1 MGLLVGF
8 FFASILFS
16 FLCSILE
23 AVLLSITPAYVG
35 IQEQK
40 GSHIAADLV
49 RFKDDIDRP
58 LAAILTLNTIAHTVG
73 AIGVGSQAA
82 LIFGES
88 MLEVA
93 GVPVISLEALIAG
106 LMTLAILIFSE
117 VIPKT
122 IGANNWEALTPFTIA
137 SLKVMLF
144 VLAPLVWISQYI
156 TRHLKKD
163 KDKPVLSRTDF
174 LAMAKL
180 GTESGV
186 LEESE
191 QTIIHNL
198 LRFSKVL
205 VKDVMTP
212 RIVVNTASEDITVR
226 EFQNVNANL
235 PHSRI
240 PVYREKN
247 DNITGYVLRDDI
259 LLNLAET
266 QDHTLLKALRR
277 DIVVVHR
284 TVPIPDLLDT
294 FLIKKEHMALVVDEF
309 GGMEGIVTMEDI
321 IETLLGLEIV
331 DESDNETDMQALARS
346 NWERRA
352 WASSPRPR
360 NPEHQKAV
368 KALIPDQNMVCLLL
382 LIRRPK
388 PPAGLFHSGQESTV
402 GPVRN
407 QHLYQQQHHHQ
418 RQNPPPQPLRIL

>member
-1 MGLLVGF
+1 MGLLFGF

-35 IQEQK
+35 IQEQT

-88 MLEVA
+88 MLEIA
-93 GVPVISLEALIAG
+93 GVPIISLEALIAG
-106 LMTLAILIFSE
+106 LMTLSILIFSE

-122 IGANNWEALTPFTIA
+122 IGANKWEALTPFTIA
-137 SLKVMLF
+137 SLKIMLF
-144 VLAPLVWISQYI
+144 VLAPLVWTSQYI

-212 RIVVNTASEDITVR
+212 RIVVNAASEDITVR
-226 EFQNVNANL
+226 EFQNVNVNL

-266 QDHTLLKALRR
+266 QDNTLLKALRR

-331 DESDNETDMQALARS
+331 DESDSETDMQALARS

-352 WASSPRPR
+352 KR
-360 NPEHQKAV
+360 
-368 KALIPDQNMVCLLL
+368 LGIIPKTEETGTSEDN
-382 LIRRPK
+382 K
-388 PPAGLFHSGQESTV
+388 TAD
-402 GPVRN
+402 
-407 QHLYQQQHHHQ
+407 Y
-418 RQNPPPQPLRIL
+418 

>member
-1 MGLLVGF
+1 MGLLFGF

-35 IQEQK
+35 IQEQTD
-40 GSHIAADLV
+40 SHIAADLV

-88 MLEVA
+88 MLEIA
-93 GVPVISLEALIAG
+93 GVAIISLEALIAG

-137 SLKVMLF
+137 SLKIMLV
-144 VLAPLVWISQYI
+144 VLAPLVWTSQYI

-212 RIVVNTASEDITVR
+212 RIVVNTASEEITVR
-226 EFQNVNANL
+226 EFQNVNSNL

-266 QDHTLLKALRR
+266 QDHILLKALRR

-331 DESDNETDMQALARS
+331 DESDNEADMQALARS

-352 WASSPRPR
+352 KR
-360 NPEHQKAV
+360 
-368 KALIPDQNMVCLLL
+368 LGIIP
-382 LIRRPK
+382 K
-388 PPAGLFHSGQESTV
+388 TG
-402 GPVRN
+402 GPGTSEN
-407 QHLYQQQHHHQ
+407 
-418 RQNPPPQPLRIL
+418 NKSADS

>member
-1 MGLLVGF
+1 MGLLFGF

-35 IQEQK
+35 IQEQTD
-40 GSHIAADLV
+40 SHIAADLV

-88 MLEVA
+88 MLEIA
-93 GVPVISLEALIAG
+93 GVPIISLEALIAG

-122 IGANNWEALTPFTIA
+122 IGANKWEALTPFTIA
-137 SLKVMLF
+137 SLKIMLV
-144 VLAPLVWISQYI
+144 VLAPLVWTSQYI

-212 RIVVNTASEDITVR
+212 RIVVNTASEEITVR
-226 EFQNVNANL
+226 EFQNVNSNL

-266 QDHTLLKALRR
+266 QDHILLKALRR

-294 FLIKKEHMALVVDEF
+294 FLIKKEHMAMVVDEF

-331 DESDNETDMQALARS
+331 DESDNEADMQALARS

-352 WASSPRPR
+352 KR
-360 NPEHQKAV
+360 
-368 KALIPDQNMVCLLL
+368 LGIIP
-382 LIRRPK
+382 K
-388 PPAGLFHSGQESTV
+388 TG
-402 GPVRN
+402 GPGTSEEN
-407 QHLYQQQHHHQ
+407 KSADS
-418 RQNPPPQPLRIL
+418 

>member
-1 MGLLVGF
+1 MGLLFGF

-35 IQEQK
+35 IQEQTD
-40 GSHIAADLV
+40 SHIAADLV

-88 MLEVA
+88 MLEIA
-93 GVPVISLEALIAG
+93 GVPIISLEALIAG

-122 IGANNWEALTPFTIA
+122 IGANKWEALTPFTIA
-137 SLKVMLF
+137 SLKIMLV
-144 VLAPLVWISQYI
+144 VLAPLVWTSQYI

-198 LRFSKVL
+198 LRFSKV
-205 VKDVMTP
+205 
-212 RIVVNTASEDITVR
+212 
-226 EFQNVNANL
+226 
-235 PHSRI
+235 
-240 PVYREKN
+240 
-247 DNITGYVLRDDI
+247 
-259 LLNLAET
+259 
-266 QDHTLLKALRR
+266 
-277 DIVVVHR
+277 
-284 TVPIPDLLDT
+284 
-294 FLIKKEHMALVVDEF
+294 
-309 GGMEGIVTMEDI
+309 
-321 IETLLGLEIV
+321 
-331 DESDNETDMQALARS
+331 
-346 NWERRA
+346 
-352 WASSPRPR
+352 
-360 NPEHQKAV
+360 
-368 KALIPDQNMVCLLL
+368 
-382 LIRRPK
+382 
-388 PPAGLFHSGQESTV
+388 
-402 GPVRN
+402 
-407 QHLYQQQHHHQ
+407 
-418 RQNPPPQPLRIL
+418 

>member
-1 MGLLVGF
+1 MGLLFGF

-35 IQEQK
+35 IQEQTD
-40 GSHIAADLV
+40 SHIAADLV

-88 MLEVA
+88 MLEIA
-93 GVPVISLEALIAG
+93 GVPIISLEALIAG

-122 IGANNWEALTPFTIA
+122 IGANKWEALTPFTIA
-137 SLKVMLF
+137 SLKIMLV
-144 VLAPLVWISQYI
+144 VLAPLVWTSQYI

-212 RIVVNTASEDITVR
+212 RIVVNTASEEITVR
-226 EFQNVNANL
+226 EFQNVNSNL

-247 DNITGYVLRDDI
+247 DNITGYVLRDDV

-266 QDHTLLKALRR
+266 QDHILLKALRR

-331 DESDNETDMQALARS
+331 DESDNEADMQALARS

-352 WASSPRPR
+352 KR
-360 NPEHQKAV
+360 
-368 KALIPDQNMVCLLL
+368 LGIIP
-382 LIRRPK
+382 K
-388 PPAGLFHSGQESTV
+388 TG
-402 GPVRN
+402 GPGTSEDN
-407 QHLYQQQHHHQ
+407 KSADS
-418 RQNPPPQPLRIL
+418 

>member
-1 MGLLVGF
+1 MGLLFGF

-35 IQEQK
+35 IQEQT

-88 MLEVA
+88 MLEIA
-93 GVPVISLEALIAG
+93 GVPIISLEALIAG

-122 IGANNWEALTPFTIA
+122 IGANKWEALTPFTIA
-137 SLKVMLF
+137 SLKIMLF
-144 VLAPLVWISQYI
+144 VLAPLVWTSQYI

-212 RIVVNTASEDITVR
+212 RIVVNTASEEITVR
-226 EFQNVNANL
+226 EFQNVNSNL

-266 QDHTLLKALRR
+266 QDHILLKALSR

-331 DESDNETDMQALARS
+331 DESDNEADMQALARS

-352 WASSPRPR
+352 KR
-360 NPEHQKAV
+360 
-368 KALIPDQNMVCLLL
+368 LGIIP
-382 LIRRPK
+382 K
-388 PPAGLFHSGQESTV
+388 TE
-402 GPVRN
+402 GPGTSEDN
-407 QHLYQQQHHHQ
+407 KSADS
-418 RQNPPPQPLRIL
+418 

>member
-1 MGLLVGF
+1 MSLLFGF

-35 IQEQK
+35 IQEQTD
-40 GSHIAADLV
+40 SHIAADLV

-88 MLEVA
+88 MLEIA
-93 GVPVISLEALIAG
+93 GVPIISLEALIAG

-122 IGANNWEALTPFTIA
+122 IGANKWEALTPFTIA
-137 SLKVMLF
+137 SLKIMLF
-144 VLAPLVWISQYI
+144 VLAPLVWTSQYI

-226 EFQNVNANL
+226 EFQNANANL

-266 QDHTLLKALRR
+266 QDHILLKALSR

-331 DESDNETDMQALARS
+331 DESDNEADMQALARS

-352 WASSPRPR
+352 KR
-360 NPEHQKAV
+360 
-368 KALIPDQNMVCLLL
+368 LGIIP
-382 LIRRPK
+382 K
-388 PPAGLFHSGQESTV
+388 TG
-402 GPVRN
+402 GPGTSEDN
-407 QHLYQQQHHHQ
+407 KSADS
-418 RQNPPPQPLRIL
+418 

>member
-1 MGLLVGF
+1 MGLLFGF

-35 IQEQK
+35 IQEQTD
-40 GSHIAADLV
+40 SHIAADLV

-88 MLEVA
+88 MLEIA
-93 GVPVISLEALIAG
+93 GVPIISLEALIAG

-122 IGANNWEALTPFTIA
+122 IGANKWEALTPFTIA
-137 SLKVMLF
+137 SLKIMLV
-144 VLAPLVWISQYI
+144 VLAPLVWTSQYI

-212 RIVVNTASEDITVR
+212 RIVVNTASEEITVR
-226 EFQNVNANL
+226 EFQNVNSNL

-266 QDHTLLKALRR
+266 QDHILLKALRR

-331 DESDNETDMQALARS
+331 DESDNEADMQALARS

-352 WASSPRPR
+352 KR
-360 NPEHQKAV
+360 
-368 KALIPDQNMVCLLL
+368 LGIIPKTGGHGTSENNKNAD
-382 LIRRPK
+382 
-388 PPAGLFHSGQESTV
+388 S
-402 GPVRN
+402 
-407 QHLYQQQHHHQ
+407 
-418 RQNPPPQPLRIL
+418 

>member
-1 MGLLVGF
+1 MGLLFGF

-35 IQEQK
+35 IQEQTD
-40 GSHIAADLV
+40 SHIAADLV

-88 MLEVA
+88 MLEIA
-93 GVPVISLEALIAG
+93 GVPIISLEALIAG
-106 LMTLAILIFSE
+106 MMTLAILIFSE

-122 IGANNWEALTPFTIA
+122 IGANKWEALTPFTIA
-137 SLKVMLF
+137 SLKIMLV
-144 VLAPLVWISQYI
+144 VLAPLVWTSQYI

-212 RIVVNTASEDITVR
+212 RIVVNTASEEITVR
-226 EFQNVNANL
+226 EFQNVNSNL

-266 QDHTLLKALRR
+266 QDHILLKALRR

-331 DESDNETDMQALARS
+331 DESDNEADMQALARS

-352 WASSPRPR
+352 KR
-360 NPEHQKAV
+360 
-368 KALIPDQNMVCLLL
+368 LGIIPKTGGPGTSENN
-382 LIRRPK
+382 K
-388 PPAGLFHSGQESTV
+388 STDS
-402 GPVRN
+402 
-407 QHLYQQQHHHQ
+407 
-418 RQNPPPQPLRIL
+418 

>member
-1 MGLLVGF
+1 MSLLFGF

-23 AVLLSITPAYVG
+23 AVLLSITPAYVS
-35 IQEQK
+35 IQEQT

-88 MLEVA
+88 MLEIA
-93 GVPVISLEALIAG
+93 GVPIISLEALIAG

-122 IGANNWEALTPFTIA
+122 IGANKWEALTPFTIA
-137 SLKVMLF
+137 SLKIMLV
-144 VLAPLVWISQYI
+144 VLAPLVWTSQYI

-212 RIVVNTASEDITVR
+212 RIVVNTASEEITVR
-226 EFQNVNANL
+226 EFQNVNSNL

-266 QDHTLLKALRR
+266 QDHILLKALRR

-331 DESDNETDMQALARS
+331 DESDNEADMQALARS

-352 WASSPRPR
+352 KR
-360 NPEHQKAV
+360 
-368 KALIPDQNMVCLLL
+368 LGIIP
-382 LIRRPK
+382 K
-388 PPAGLFHSGQESTV
+388 TG
-402 GPVRN
+402 GPGTSEN
-407 QHLYQQQHHHQ
+407 
-418 RQNPPPQPLRIL
+418 NKSADS

>member
-1 MGLLVGF
+1 MSLLFGF

-35 IQEQK
+35 IQEHTD
-40 GSHIAADLV
+40 SHIAADLV

-88 MLEVA
+88 MLEIA
-93 GVPVISLEALIAG
+93 GVPIISLEALIAG

-122 IGANNWEALTPFTIA
+122 IGANKWEALTPFTIA
-137 SLKVMLF
+137 SLKIMLV
-144 VLAPLVWISQYI
+144 VLAPLVWTSQYI

-212 RIVVNTASEDITVR
+212 RIVVNTASEEITVR
-226 EFQNVNANL
+226 EFQNVNSNL

-266 QDHTLLKALRR
+266 QDHILLKALRR

-331 DESDNETDMQALARS
+331 DESDNEADMQALARS
-346 NWERRA
+346 NWEQRA
-352 WASSPRPR
+352 KR
-360 NPEHQKAV
+360 
-368 KALIPDQNMVCLLL
+368 LGIIP
-382 LIRRPK
+382 K
-388 PPAGLFHSGQESTV
+388 TG
-402 GPVRN
+402 GPGTSEN
-407 QHLYQQQHHHQ
+407 
-418 RQNPPPQPLRIL
+418 NKSADS

>member
-1 MGLLVGF
+1 MGLLFGF

-35 IQEQK
+35 IQEQTD
-40 GSHIAADLV
+40 SHIAADLV

-88 MLEVA
+88 MLEIA
-93 GVPVISLEALIAG
+93 GVPIISLEALIAG

-122 IGANNWEALTPFTIA
+122 IGANKWEALTPFTIT
-137 SLKVMLF
+137 SLKIMLF
-144 VLAPLVWISQYI
+144 VLAPLVWTSQYI

-212 RIVVNTASEDITVR
+212 RIVVNTASEEITVR
-226 EFQNVNANL
+226 EFQNVNSNL

-266 QDHTLLKALRR
+266 QDHILLKALRR

-294 FLIKKEHMALVVDEF
+294 FLIKKEHMAMVVDEF

-352 WASSPRPR
+352 KRLGIIPK
-360 NPEHQKAV
+360 NGGPETSEDNKSA
-368 KALIPDQNMVCLLL
+368 D
-382 LIRRPK
+382 
-388 PPAGLFHSGQESTV
+388 F
-402 GPVRN
+402 
-407 QHLYQQQHHHQ
+407 
-418 RQNPPPQPLRIL
+418 

>member
-1 MGLLVGF
+1 MGLLFGF

-35 IQEQK
+35 IQEQTD
-40 GSHIAADLV
+40 SHIAADLV

-88 MLEVA
+88 MLEIA
-93 GVPVISLEALIAG
+93 GVPIISLEALIAG

-137 SLKVMLF
+137 SLKIMLV
-144 VLAPLVWISQYI
+144 VLAPLVWTSQYI

-163 KDKPVLSRTDF
+163 KDEPVLSRTDF

-180 GTESGV
+180 GKESGV

-212 RIVVNTASEDITVR
+212 RIVVNTASEEITVR
-226 EFQNVNANL
+226 EFQNVNSNL

-266 QDHTLLKALRR
+266 QDHILLKALRR

-294 FLIKKEHMALVVDEF
+294 FLIKKEHMAMVVDEF

-331 DESDNETDMQALARS
+331 DESDNEADMQALARS

-352 WASSPRPR
+352 KR
-360 NPEHQKAV
+360 
-368 KALIPDQNMVCLLL
+368 LGIIPKTGGPGTSENN
-382 LIRRPK
+382 K
-388 PPAGLFHSGQESTV
+388 STDS
-402 GPVRN
+402 
-407 QHLYQQQHHHQ
+407 
-418 RQNPPPQPLRIL
+418 

>member
-1 MGLLVGF
+1 MGLLFGF

-35 IQEQK
+35 IQEQTD
-40 GSHIAADLV
+40 SHIAADLV

-88 MLEVA
+88 MLEIA
-93 GVPVISLEALIAG
+93 GVPIISLEALIAG

-122 IGANNWEALTPFTIA
+122 IGANKWEALTPFTIA
-137 SLKVMLF
+137 SLKIMLF
-144 VLAPLVWISQYI
+144 VLAPLVWTSQYI

-212 RIVVNTASEDITVR
+212 RIVVNTASEEITVR
-226 EFQNVNANL
+226 EFQNVNSNL

-247 DNITGYVLRDDI
+247 DNITGYVLRDEI

-266 QDHTLLKALRR
+266 QDHILLKALRR

-331 DESDNETDMQALARS
+331 DESDNEADMQALARS

-352 WASSPRPR
+352 KR
-360 NPEHQKAV
+360 
-368 KALIPDQNMVCLLL
+368 LGIIPKTGG
-382 LIRRPK
+382 P
-388 PPAGLFHSGQESTV
+388 GTSGDNKSADS
-402 GPVRN
+402 
-407 QHLYQQQHHHQ
+407 
-418 RQNPPPQPLRIL
+418 

>member
-1 MGLLVGF
+1 MGLLFGF

-35 IQEQK
+35 IQEQTD
-40 GSHIAADLV
+40 SHIAADLV

-88 MLEVA
+88 MLEIA
-93 GVPVISLEALIAG
+93 GVPIISLEALIAG

-122 IGANNWEALTPFTIA
+122 IGANKWEALTPFTIA
-137 SLKVMLF
+137 SLKIMLF
-144 VLAPLVWISQYI
+144 VLAPLVWTSQYI

-212 RIVVNTASEDITVR
+212 RIVVTTASEEITVR
-226 EFQNVNANL
+226 EFQNVNSNL

-266 QDHTLLKALRR
+266 QDHILLKALRR

-331 DESDNETDMQALARS
+331 DESDNEADMQALARS

-352 WASSPRPR
+352 KRLGIIPK
-360 NPEHQKAV
+360 NGGPETSEDNKSA
-368 KALIPDQNMVCLLL
+368 D
-382 LIRRPK
+382 
-388 PPAGLFHSGQESTV
+388 F
-402 GPVRN
+402 
-407 QHLYQQQHHHQ
+407 
-418 RQNPPPQPLRIL
+418 

>member
-1 MGLLVGF
+1 MGLLFGF

-35 IQEQK
+35 IQEQTD
-40 GSHIAADLV
+40 SHIAADLV

-88 MLEVA
+88 MLEIA
-93 GVPVISLEALIAG
+93 GVPIISLEALIAG

-122 IGANNWEALTPFTIA
+122 IGANKWEALTPFTIA
-137 SLKVMLF
+137 SLKIMLV
-144 VLAPLVWISQYI
+144 VLAPLVWTSQYI

-212 RIVVNTASEDITVR
+212 RIVVNTASEEITVR
-226 EFQNVNANL
+226 EFQNVNSNL

-331 DESDNETDMQALARS
+331 DESDNEADMQALARS

-352 WASSPRPR
+352 KR
-360 NPEHQKAV
+360 
-368 KALIPDQNMVCLLL
+368 LGIIPKTGGPGTSENN
-382 LIRRPK
+382 K
-388 PPAGLFHSGQESTV
+388 STDS
-402 GPVRN
+402 
-407 QHLYQQQHHHQ
+407 
-418 RQNPPPQPLRIL
+418 

>member
-1 MGLLVGF
+1 MGTLFGF

-35 IQEQK
+35 IQEQT

-88 MLEVA
+88 MLEIA
-93 GVPVISLEALIAG
+93 DVPLISLEALIAG

-122 IGANNWEALTPFTIA
+122 IGANKWEALTPFTIA
-137 SLKVMLF
+137 SLKIMLF
-144 VLAPLVWISQYI
+144 VLAPLVWTSQYI

-226 EFQNVNANL
+226 EFQNVNVNL

-240 PVYREKN
+240 PVYRDKN

-266 QDHTLLKALRR
+266 QDNTLLKALRR

-352 WASSPRPR
+352 KRLGIIPKTGEPRTS
-360 NPEHQKAV
+360 EDSKSA
-368 KALIPDQNMVCLLL
+368 D
-382 LIRRPK
+382 
-388 PPAGLFHSGQESTV
+388 
-402 GPVRN
+402 
-407 QHLYQQQHHHQ
+407 Y
-418 RQNPPPQPLRIL
+418 

>member
-1 MGLLVGF
+1 MGLLFGF

-35 IQEQK
+35 IQEQTD
-40 GSHIAADLV
+40 SHIAADLV

-88 MLEVA
+88 MLEIA
-93 GVPVISLEALIAG
+93 GVPIISLEALIAG

-122 IGANNWEALTPFTIA
+122 IGANKWEALTPFTIA
-137 SLKVMLF
+137 SLKIMLV
-144 VLAPLVWISQYI
+144 VLAPLVWTSQYI

-212 RIVVNTASEDITVR
+212 RIVVNTASEEITVR
-226 EFQNVNANL
+226 EFQNVNSNL

-266 QDHTLLKALRR
+266 QDHILLKALRR

-331 DESDNETDMQALARS
+331 DESDNEADMQALARS

-352 WASSPRPR
+352 KR
-360 NPEHQKAV
+360 
-368 KALIPDQNMVCLLL
+368 LGIIPKTGGPGTSENN
-382 LIRRPK
+382 K
-388 PPAGLFHSGQESTV
+388 STDS
-402 GPVRN
+402 
-407 QHLYQQQHHHQ
+407 
-418 RQNPPPQPLRIL
+418 

>member
-1 MGLLVGF
+1 MSLLFGF

-35 IQEQK
+35 IQEQTD
-40 GSHIAADLV
+40 SHIAADLV

-88 MLEVA
+88 MLEIA
-93 GVPVISLEALIAG
+93 GVPIISLEALIAG

-122 IGANNWEALTPFTIA
+122 IGANKWEALTPFTIA
-137 SLKVMLF
+137 SLKIMLF
-144 VLAPLVWISQYI
+144 VLAPLVWTSQYI

-212 RIVVNTASEDITVR
+212 RIVVNTASEKITVR
-226 EFQNVNANL
+226 EFQNVNSNL

-266 QDHTLLKALRR
+266 QDHILLQALRR

-331 DESDNETDMQALARS
+331 DESDNEADMQALARS

-352 WASSPRPR
+352 KR
-360 NPEHQKAV
+360 
-368 KALIPDQNMVCLLL
+368 LGIIP
-382 LIRRPK
+382 K
-388 PPAGLFHSGQESTV
+388 TG
-402 GPVRN
+402 GPGTSEDN
-407 QHLYQQQHHHQ
+407 KSADS
-418 RQNPPPQPLRIL
+418 

>member
-1 MGLLVGF
+1 MGLLFGF

-35 IQEQK
+35 IQEQTD
-40 GSHIAADLV
+40 SHIAADLV

-88 MLEVA
+88 MLEIA
-93 GVPVISLEALIAG
+93 GVPIISLEALIAG

-122 IGANNWEALTPFTIA
+122 IGANKWEALTPFTIA
-137 SLKVMLF
+137 SLKIMLV
-144 VLAPLVWISQYI
+144 VLAPLVWTSQYI

-180 GTESGV
+180 GTKSGV

-212 RIVVNTASEDITVR
+212 RIVVNTASEEITVR
-226 EFQNVNANL
+226 EFQNVNSNL

-266 QDHTLLKALRR
+266 QDHILLQALRR

-331 DESDNETDMQALARS
+331 DESDNEADMQALARS

-352 WASSPRPR
+352 KR
-360 NPEHQKAV
+360 
-368 KALIPDQNMVCLLL
+368 LGIIPKTGGPGTSENN
-382 LIRRPK
+382 K
-388 PPAGLFHSGQESTV
+388 STDS
-402 GPVRN
+402 
-407 QHLYQQQHHHQ
+407 
-418 RQNPPPQPLRIL
+418 

>member
-8 FFASILFS
+8 FLASILFS

-40 GSHIAADLV
+40 GTRIAADLV
-49 RFKDDIDRP
+49 SFKEDIDRP

-82 LIFGES
+82 LVFGES
-88 MLEVA
+88 MLVIA
-93 GVPVISLEALIAG
+93 GIPIISLEALIAG
-106 LMTLAILIFSE
+106 FMTLAILILSE
-117 VIPKT
+117 VIPNT
-122 IGANNWEALTPFTIA
+122 IGANNWEILTPFTIA
-137 SLKVMLF
+137 SLKIMLIG
-144 VLAPLVWISQYI
+144 LAPLVWISQYI

-174 LAMAKL
+174 LAMTKL
-180 GTESGV
+180 GTESGI

-212 RIVVNTASEDITVR
+212 RIVVNTAGEEITVR

-240 PVYREKN
+240 PVYQEKN

-259 LLNLAET
+259 LLKLAET
-266 QDHTLLKALRR
+266 QDQTPLKALRR
-277 DIVVVHR
+277 EIIVVHR

-352 WASSPRPR
+352 KRLGIITETGEAISGE
-360 NPEHQKAV
+360 NIQ
-368 KALIPDQNMVCLLL
+368 
-382 LIRRPK
+382 
-388 PPAGLFHSGQESTV
+388 GLSE
-402 GPVRN
+402 
-407 QHLYQQQHHHQ
+407 
-418 RQNPPPQPLRIL
+418 